1 MVVKLEDEELNRKLK
16 RERVE
21 VCFSCKRFLNCEDI
35 GKFEERLYHL
45 RPYGKG
51 DHP

>member
-21 VCFSCKRFLNCEDI
+21 VCFNCKKFVHCNDI
-35 GKFEERLYHL
+35 GQFEECQNFDELE
-45 RPYGKG
+45 GEAK
-51 DHP
+51 